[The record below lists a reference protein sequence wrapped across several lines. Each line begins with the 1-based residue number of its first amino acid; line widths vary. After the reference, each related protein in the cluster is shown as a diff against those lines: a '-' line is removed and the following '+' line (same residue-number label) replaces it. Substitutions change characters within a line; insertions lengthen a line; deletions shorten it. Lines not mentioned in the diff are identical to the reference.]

1 MFIAYP
7 TNKDIEHM
15 VVILNDDK
23 LIADVSAVKGNH
35 TAKGIAWKDG
45 IYIVPKDTLFT
56 RAITGDD
63 LCQMRLD
70 KLQQV
75 NVTSRLYDFLLGH
88 YTFIDADN
96 EVKLQF
102 PNSNM
107 QKRNL
112 HFAISRSA
120 QNLTLIPLKKE
131 STRITTKSGVI
142 TIGLTDKSVSVDYA
156 KGQKT
161 LLSEDNIIAK

>member
-23 LIADVSAVKGNH
+23 LIADVSEVKGNH
-35 TAKGIAWKDG
+35 TAKGSAWKDG
-45 IYIVPKDTLFT
+45 IYIIPKTTIFT
-56 RAITGDD
+56 RAITGED
-63 LCQMRLD
+63 LHQMHLN
-70 KLQQV
+70 KMQQA
-75 NVTSRLYDFLLGH
+75 NVSNRMYEFLLGH
-88 YTFIDADN
+88 YKLIDAEN

-107 QKRNL
+107 QKRKL

-142 TIGLTDKSVSVDYA
+142 TIGLTDKSMSVDYA

-161 LLSEDNIIAK
+161 LLSEDDIIAK